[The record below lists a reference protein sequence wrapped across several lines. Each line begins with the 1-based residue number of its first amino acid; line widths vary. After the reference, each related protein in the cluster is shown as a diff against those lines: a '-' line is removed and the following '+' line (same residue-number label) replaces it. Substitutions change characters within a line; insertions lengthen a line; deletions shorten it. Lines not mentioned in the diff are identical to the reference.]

1 MILTPQALIRDGQRS
16 RPYAEICTQCGGTGG
31 RRSRRLQN
39 NNLGLN
45 GHPHHLDEV
54 ALVVSTGGIVDEEV
68 SRFLVL
74 GTEIV
79 VVAGSL
85 DSHKGV
91 VHDLLHL
98 LLELG
103 NNVDGNE
110 LLGIA
115 RDLCGVAAPLVNI
128 SVHVHSEVG
137 SVGCFHQLAEFIG
150 HGNDGS
156 SWIL

>member
-1 MILTPQALIRDGQRS
+1 M
-16 RPYAEICTQCGGTGG
+16 
-31 RRSRRLQN
+31 QN

-45 GHPHHLDEV
+45 GHPHHLDEI
-54 ALVVSTGGIVDEEV
+54 ALVVPTTGIVDEEV

-85 DSHKGV
+85 DSHEGV

-128 SVHVHSEVG
+128 SVHVHSEDG

-150 HGNDGS
+150 YGNDGS

>member
-1 MILTPQALIRDGQRS
+1 M
-16 RPYAEICTQCGGTGG
+16 
-31 RRSRRLQN
+31 QN

-45 GHPHHLDEV
+45 GHPHHPDEV
-54 ALVVSTGGIVDEEV
+54 ALVVPAGGGVDKEV

-85 DSHKGV
+85 DSHEGV

-103 NNVDGNE
+103 NNADGNE

-128 SVHVHSEVG
+128 SVHVHSKDG
-137 SVGCFHQLAEFIG
+137 SVGHFHQLVEFISYV
-150 HGNDGS
+150 NNGS
-156 SWIL
+156 SWTL